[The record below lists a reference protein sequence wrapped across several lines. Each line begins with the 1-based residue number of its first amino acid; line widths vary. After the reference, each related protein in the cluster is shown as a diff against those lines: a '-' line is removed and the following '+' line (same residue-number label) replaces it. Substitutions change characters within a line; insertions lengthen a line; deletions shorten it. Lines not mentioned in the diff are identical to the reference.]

1 MGAGALAAMGVAATV
16 APQCIRPAADRR
28 LRVRCRERRM
38 VCLTFDDGPGPD
50 LTPRALELLSKHD
63 VPATFY
69 LLGFRAEAAPRV
81 ADLVRAGG
89 HEIGAHTMRHLH
101 AWKHTP
107 WACYR
112 DVCQGY
118 RTLAPWL
125 SERARFR
132 PPYGKLNIGSWA
144 ALSRLGVPIDWWTV
158 DSGDTWDKLPD
169 PASVA
174 DRIVREQGGVV
185 LLHDFDRVPNTG
197 QRADYVLR
205 TADMI
210 IHRARDSGLRFG
222 TMSDLSGD

>member
-1 MGAGALAAMGVAATV
+1 
-16 APQCIRPAADRR
+16 
-28 LRVRCRERRM
+28 M

-50 LTPRALELLSKHD
+50 LTPRVLELLSKHD

-69 LLGFRAEAAPRV
+69 LLGFRAEEAPRV

-112 DVCQGY
+112 DVGQGY

-144 ALSRLGVPIDWWTV
+144 AVQRRSVPIDWWTV

-185 LLHDFDRVPNTG
+185 LLHDFDRAPNTG
-197 QRADYVLR
+197 ERADYVLR

-210 IHRARDSGLRFG
+210 IRRARDSGLRFG